1 MSDARQTPPEPS
13 RAAARRLSNLFIAAF
28 LAFQILMPLRYYLG
42 ERGYDERF
50 SWRMFSTIRMQQ
62 CEMQISE
69 SLAHSP
75 SGQPEFRDVRVR
87 RDVQAAWV
95 NLLERVRMPVV
106 EKYLLR
112 RCEQQ
117 QARRVRYTRRCTNT
131 DGSALPVQ
139 TLELDCTSRELREV
153 AP

>member
-1 MSDARQTPPEPS
+1 
-13 RAAARRLSNLFIAAF
+13 
-28 LAFQILMPLRYYLG
+28 
-42 ERGYDERF
+42 
-50 SWRMFSTIRMQQ
+50 MFSTIRMQQ

-69 SLAHSP
+69 SVAR
-75 SGQPEFRDVRVR
+75 GDDGEAAFRDVRVR

-106 EKYLLR
+106 EKYLQR

-117 QARRVRYTRRCTNT
+117 NANLVRYTRRCRDT
-131 DGSALPVQ
+131 DGTALPVQ
-139 TLELDCTSRELREV
+139 TLELDCKSGELREV

>member
-13 RAAARRLSNLFIAAF
+13 RARRLSNLFIAAF

-62 CEMQISE
+62 CDMQISE
-69 SLAHSP
+69 ALARGSN
-75 SGQPEFRDVRVR
+75 GQPEFRDVRVR

-117 QARRVRYTRRCTNT
+117 EAILVRYTRRCTDT

-139 TLELDCTSRELREV
+139 TLELDCRSRELREV
-153 AP
+153 PP